1 MRWGPEGLPSSKCGT
16 RVAAIGRQ
24 GIHHGFGDPEE
35 VTVGYTA
42 GALEHHLVTGRPGQ
56 GELAGD
62 ETTRG

>member
-1 MRWGPEGLPSSKCGT
+1 LHAGLL
-16 RVAAIGRQ
+16 VAAIGRQ

-42 GALEHHLVTGRPGQ
+42 GALEPHLVTGRLGQ